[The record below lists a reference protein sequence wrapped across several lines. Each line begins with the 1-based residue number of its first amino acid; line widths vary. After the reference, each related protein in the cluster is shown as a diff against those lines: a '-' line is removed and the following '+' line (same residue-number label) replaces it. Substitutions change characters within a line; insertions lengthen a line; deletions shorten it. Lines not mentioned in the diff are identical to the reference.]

1 MDKKDIYFSDY
12 PKRQA
17 DFMIKIRS
25 RYGMNMSDFFR
36 YMITMVLRDDEN
48 MLAIL
53 EQYQKERGEFVKRN
67 KKILRKRID
76 KRDEMIDKFGLSEDE
91 INLIYD
97 SIEEEIGDI

>member
-1 MDKKDIYFSDY
+1 MDKKDIYFTDY

-17 DFMIKIRS
+17 DFLIKLRG
-25 RYGMNMSDFFR
+25 RYDMNMSDFFR

-48 MLAIL
+48 MLEIL
-53 EQYQKERGEFVKRN
+53 DQYQKERGEFVKRTRN
-67 KKILRKRID
+67 LLRKRID
-76 KRDEMIDKFGLSEDE
+76 KRDKIIEKFDLSEKE